1 MKAVVITEPGDVDA
15 LQLIDVDPLE
25 PQAGEVRLRVLAA
38 AVNPVDL
45 DTRAGFFHRAGWIT
59 GDQVGLGW
67 DVAGV
72 VDRIGP
78 PLDGNDR
85 RDRLEVGQ
93 TVAGLL
99 ARLDV
104 PIGTYAEQ
112 VVLPA
117 SAVAPIPDELGP
129 VAAATLPL
137 NGSTV
142 LQALRQ
148 LDRSGGDRLLI
159 TGAAGAVGGFAVP
172 LAAAQGWRVTGL
184 ARAEDREFVLGAG
197 AAEAITRAEDGAF
210 DVVLDAAVMNDA
222 ALAAVRDG
230 GTYVSLTPAALPQT
244 DRPVTIDAV
253 RVQADRADLAEVLR
267 LAAAGTLSIRVA
279 GTLPLTEAGTAHR
292 WLAKGGVRGRWVLLP

>member
-1 MKAVVITEPGDVDA
+1 MKAVVITEPGDVEA
-15 LQLIDVDPLE
+15 LQLIELAAPE
-25 PQAGEVRLRVLAA
+25 PRAGEVRLRVLAA

-45 DTRAGFFHRAGWIT
+45 DTRVGVFHRAGWIV

-72 VDRIGP
+72 VDQVGP
-78 PLDGNDR
+78 DVDLV
-85 RDRLEVGQ
+85 VGQ
-93 TVAGLL
+93 LVAGLL
-99 ARLDV
+99 DRLDV
-104 PIGTYAEQ
+104 PAGTYAEQ
-112 VVLPA
+112 VVLA
-117 SAVAPIPDELGP
+117 ATAVAPIPDGLGP
-129 VAAATLPL
+129 VAAATVPL
-137 NGSTV
+137 NATTAV
-142 LQALRQ
+142 QALRL

-210 DVVLDAAVMNDA
+210 DAVLDAAVLNEV

-230 GTYVSLTPAALPQT
+230 GKYVSLTPAAIPHT
-244 DRPVTIDAV
+244 DRPFTIEAV
-253 RVQADRADLAEVLR
+253 SVKADRADLAEVLR
-267 LAAAGTLSIRVA
+267 LAADGTLSIRIA
-279 GTLPLTEAGTAHR
+279 GTLPLAEAGTAHR